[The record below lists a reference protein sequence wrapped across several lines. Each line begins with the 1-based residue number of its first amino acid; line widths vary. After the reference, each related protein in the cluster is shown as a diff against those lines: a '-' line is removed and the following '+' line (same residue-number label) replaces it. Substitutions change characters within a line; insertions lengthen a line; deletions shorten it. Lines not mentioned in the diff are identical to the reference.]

1 LTVWG
6 IISRI
11 ESFNEI
17 YKNIVEDNDS
27 FDLFNYQEKRI
38 YQDFVKVISDSLS
51 KRESSANLLMNNE
64 KLIKQLDELK
74 QKTILEDYIN
84 VKHLLKIFI
93 NGQYRFYNNSFS
105 TSKLKDFIQFF
116 KSISKEKQNIVIYN
130 IETRFTDIDTYFE
143 YDDEDIPF

>member
-1 LTVWG
+1 MTVWG